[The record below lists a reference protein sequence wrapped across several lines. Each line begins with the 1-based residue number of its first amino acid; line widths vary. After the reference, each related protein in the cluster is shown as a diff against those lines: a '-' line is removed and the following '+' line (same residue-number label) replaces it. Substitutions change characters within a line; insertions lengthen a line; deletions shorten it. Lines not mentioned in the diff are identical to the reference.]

1 MSFLSMGNSALI
13 RGIDYHLPAN
23 SLTNED
29 LSRVFPEWGADKIG
43 AKTGIENRWL
53 AGEEELSSDLAEA
66 AARKLFAR
74 LAVAASAID
83 FVLFCSQTPDYVL
96 PTTACLL
103 QDRLGIPTTA
113 GALDFNLG
121 CSGFVYG
128 LSLAKGLIETGQASQ
143 VLLLTGETYS
153 KILDPA
159 DRSVRTIFGDAGAAT
174 LVVGA
179 DGVDSSLGPF
189 VFGTDGSGA
198 GNLICRRFGWRQDGG
213 GQLGGACLRM
223 NGPEIFNFTL
233 RSVPAAVERLLSKSG
248 RQLDEIDLFVFH
260 QANEYMLEHLRK
272 KMGIPAEKF
281 WVSMAHC
288 GNTVSNSIPIAL
300 RDAQVAGRLRAG
312 HLVMLVGFGVGYS
325 WGATLVKWDGGG
337 DFPVST

>member
-1 MSFLSMGNSALI
+1 MGNSALI
-13 RGIDYHLPAN
+13 RGTHYHLPAN

-29 LSRVFPEWGADKIG
+29 LSRVFPEWDAHKIG
-43 AKTGIENRWL
+43 AKTGIENRWI
-53 AGEEELSSDLAEA
+53 AGEGELSSDLAEA

-74 LAVAASAID
+74 LAVEASSID
-83 FVLFCSQTPDYVL
+83 FVLFCSQTPDYLL

-128 LSLAKGLIETGQASQ
+128 LSLAKGLIETGQASR

-159 DRSVRTIFGDAGAAT
+159 DRGVRTIFGDAGAAT
-174 LVVGA
+174 LVEVA
-179 DGVDSSLGPF
+179 DGGDSSLGPF

-198 GNLICRRFGWRQDGG
+198 GNLMCRRFGWRHDGG
-213 GQLGGACLRM
+213 PQQGGACLRM

-233 RSVPAAVERLLSKSG
+233 RSVPAAVERLLRKSG

-260 QANEYMLEHLRK
+260 QANEYMLEHLRRK
-272 KMGIPAEKF
+272 LVIPAEKF

-300 RDAQVAGRLRAG
+300 RDAQEAGRLRPG
-312 HLVMLVGFGVGYS
+312 DLIMLVGFGVGYS
-325 WGATLVKWDGGG
+325 WAATLVRW
-337 DFPVST
+337 V

>member
-1 MSFLSMGNSALI
+1 MELHRASVT
-13 RGIDYHLPAN
+13 GIDYHLPAN

-29 LSRVFPEWGADKIG
+29 LSREFPEWGAEKIG
-43 AKTGIENRWL
+43 AKTGIETRCI
-53 AGEEELSSDLAEA
+53 AGEGELSSDLAVA
-66 AARKLFAR
+66 AARKLFGR
-74 LAVAASAID
+74 LAVEASAID
-83 FVLFCSQTPDYVL
+83 FVLFCSQTPDYLL

-128 LSLAKGLIETGQASQ
+128 LSLAKGLIETGQAAR

-159 DRSVRTIFGDAGAAT
+159 DRGVRTIFGDAGAAT
-174 LVVGA
+174 LVEAA
-179 DGVDSSLGPF
+179 DGGDSSIGPF

-198 GNLICRRFGWRQDGG
+198 ENLICRRYGWRRDGG
-213 GQLGGACLRM
+213 PLTGESSLSM

-248 RQLDEIDLFVFH
+248 RQLQEIDLFVFH
-260 QANEYMLEHLRK
+260 QANAYMLEHLRK
-272 KMGIPAEKF
+272 RVGIPEDKF
-281 WVSMAHC
+281 WVSMVHC
-288 GNTVSNSIPIAL
+288 GNTVSNSIPMAL
-300 RDAQVAGRLRAG
+300 RDAEVAGRLRPG

-325 WGATLVKWDGGG
+325 WAATLLRWEA
-337 DFPVST
+337 VSP